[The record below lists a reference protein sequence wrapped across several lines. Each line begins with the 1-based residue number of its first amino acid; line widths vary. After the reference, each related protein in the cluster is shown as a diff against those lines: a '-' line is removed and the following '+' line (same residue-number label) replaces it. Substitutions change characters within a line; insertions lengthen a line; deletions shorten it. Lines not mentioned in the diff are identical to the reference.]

1 MTLKKTLKEIAQ
13 KRFDAIEPS
22 EDADDLK
29 WVCTCREWKTR
40 DEDPSPL
47 LLLAAQLL
55 RSGTRLPKPLAQWL
69 ADAFE
74 ASMIKPPE
82 VRARELAIEL
92 GLQRREGRRPVHLPD
107 GRLLRMERL
116 SVRRLAKKYRVGVAT
131 IQKRL
136 NEARA
141 TPAEIE
147 ALTRGVVIAR
157 KFFKQ

>member
-1 MTLKKTLKEIAQ
+1 MTPKEVAQ
-13 KRFDAIEPS
+13 KRLGELKSSD
-22 EDADDLK
+22 DADDLA
-29 WVCTCREWKTR
+29 WACSSREWKTR
-40 DEDPSPL
+40 DKDPAPL
-47 LLLAAQLL
+47 LLLAAQFL
-55 RSGTRLPKPLAQWL
+55 RSETRLPKPLAQWL

-74 ASMIKPPE
+74 ASMFKPPE
-82 VRARELAIEL
+82 VRARELSIEL

-116 SVRRLAKKYRVGVAT
+116 SVRRLARKYHVGAAT

-147 ALTRGVVIAR
+147 ALARGVVIAR